1 MNLKKKKLYKTF
13 VKFVQNIVISS
24 IFNISK
30 NVKSFST
37 SCKLLNETP
46 PSTTTTTTTNPVLF
60 HIEEKLD
67 LGYAIFRLN
76 LAPVNSLNLEF
87 LTAINIQ
94 LEKFEQTKNINGII
108 LTSNLPNIF
117 SAGLNIMEMYNP
129 KEDRL
134 RQFWSALQGIK

>member
-1 MNLKKKKLYKTF
+1 M
-13 VKFVQNIVISS
+13 
-24 IFNISK
+24 
-30 NVKSFST
+30 
-37 SCKLLNETP
+37 LNETP
-46 PSTTTTTTTNPVLF
+46 PSTTTTTTNPVLF

-134 RQFWSALQGIK
+134 RQFWSALQGKIIYIFFFIQ